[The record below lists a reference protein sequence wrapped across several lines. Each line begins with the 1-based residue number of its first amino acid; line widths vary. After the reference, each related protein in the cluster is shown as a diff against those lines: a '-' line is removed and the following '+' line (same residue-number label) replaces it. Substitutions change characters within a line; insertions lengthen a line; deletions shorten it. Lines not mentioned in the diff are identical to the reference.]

1 MHLLSLEANVRFW
14 TQGGPEIWQNL
25 KTKSFKLI
33 GFSDMTKKTL
43 DMTGQLWRPITRQ
56 PLSHESVAA
65 LAAGGFSSGGQGAH
79 SYL

>member
-1 MHLLSLEANVRFW
+1 
-14 TQGGPEIWQNL
+14 
-25 KTKSFKLI
+25 
-33 GFSDMTKKTL
+33 MTKKTL

-79 SYL
+79 SYLWFSISYNYGQYNIYE